1 MANGHSS
8 RDFLLPSGAVTLGAS
23 ETDTVVSSVFAMSA
37 EDSKHCLIRLD
48 TSSVTVTNAVTA
60 NLQHSWDGGTTWE
73 DVGSDSQVSITGNAS
88 YQISHEHTATNSTA
102 TWPIARVVVSTGVS
116 DACTVDAVYVSR
128 RY

>member
-1 MANGHSS
+1 MANGHSI
-8 RDFLLPSGAVTLGAS
+8 RNYLLNGSAVTLGAS
-23 ETDTVVSSVFAMSA
+23 ETDTPVTTTFAMSA
-37 EDSKHCLIRLD
+37 EDSKYCLIRID

-73 DVGSDSQVSITGNAS
+73 DLGSGSQVSITGNDS
-88 YQISHEHTATNSTA
+88 YQIEHDYAAANTSL
-102 TWPIARVVVSTGVS
+102 TWPLARVVVSTGVS

>member
-1 MANGHSS
+1 MANGFSVRDYLLQGSS
-8 RDFLLPSGAVTLGAS
+8 VTLGAS
-23 ETDTVVSSVFAMSA
+23 ETDTVVSFNFPMSA
-37 EDSKHCLIRLD
+37 EDSKFCLIRLD
-48 TSSVTVTNAVTA
+48 TSAVTVTNAVTA

-88 YQISHEHTATNSTA
+88 YQIRHLHTNSNATE
-102 TWPIARVVVSTGVS
+102 TWPLARVVITTGAS